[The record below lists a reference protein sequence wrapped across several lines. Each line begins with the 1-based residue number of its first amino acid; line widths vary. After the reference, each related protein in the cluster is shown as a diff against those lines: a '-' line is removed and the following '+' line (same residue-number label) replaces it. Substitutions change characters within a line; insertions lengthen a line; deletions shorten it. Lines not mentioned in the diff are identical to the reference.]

1 MPRLYL
7 SPSTQEFNPTVLGN
21 SEEYY
26 MNLIA
31 DDMMPYLQSNGIV
44 TIRNTPQMT
53 AASSITQSNN
63 SNVDLHLSIHSNASP
78 ESLSGQL
85 SGTDAYYAPGSADSE
100 RFADIIVKN
109 LKTIYYQPEKV
120 RTLPTDFLGEVLRT
134 TAPAV
139 LIEVAYHDNS
149 KDMEWINNNI
159 QPIARQLSKSVVEYF
174 GLPFAEAMPAQQ
186 AVVNIQSGSLNIR
199 SKPNTSAP
207 VIARAPKGAEVYVL
221 GKVPNWYVIY
231 YKGAVGYSSSDFI
244 KIV

>member
-31 DDMMPYLQSNGIV
+31 DDMMPYLKSNGIV

-53 AASSITQSNN
+53 AASSIAQSNN
-63 SNVDLHLSIHSNASP
+63 SNVDLHLAIHSNASP
-78 ESLSGQL
+78 ESLSGIL
-85 SGTDAYYAPGSADSE
+85 SGTDAYYAPRSADSE

-109 LKTIYYQPEKV
+109 LKEIYYQPEKV

-139 LIEVAYHDNS
+139 LIEVAYHDNI

-159 QPIARQLSKSVVEYF
+159 QPIARELSKSVTDYF
-174 GLPFAEAMPAQQ
+174 GLPFAEAMQTQQ
-186 AVVNIQSGSLNIR
+186 GIVDIQSGALNIR
-199 SKPNTSAP
+199 SKPNTSAS
-207 VIARAPKGAEVYVL
+207 VIGRAPKGAEIFIL
-221 GKVPNWYVIY
+221 GKVPNWYVVN
-231 YKGAVGYSSSDFI
+231 YKGAIGYSSSDFI
-244 KIV
+244 KII